1 MKYECKICGIMQFEK
16 QLDDDYLMEHPLIK
30 HNASWR
36 LDNLEDAVE
45 VIIGLF
51 SDYVGPVLH

>member
-1 MKYECKICGIMQFEK
+1 M
-16 QLDDDYLMEHPLIK
+16 DHPLIK

-36 LDNLEDAVE
+36 LDNLEDACE

-51 SDYVGPVLH
+51 SDYVGSSSTLGPP